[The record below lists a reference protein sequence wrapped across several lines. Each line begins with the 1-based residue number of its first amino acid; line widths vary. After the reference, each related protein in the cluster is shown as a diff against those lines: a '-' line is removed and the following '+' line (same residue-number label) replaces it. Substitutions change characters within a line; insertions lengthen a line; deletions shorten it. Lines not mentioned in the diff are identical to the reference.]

1 MRFEG
6 LNCHF
11 GAAGDPCMN
20 FTQLWLPTPGIG
32 LQVSDTGALAIGLFT
47 P

>member
-20 FTQLWLPTPGIG
+20 FTQLWLPTPE
-32 LQVSDTGALAIGLFT
+32 LAKF
-47 P
+47 